1 MELEHLKGTII
12 GVISDDYKESLPLDL
27 KVKDIITKKQNEA
40 LKMVGLKD
48 DILDIQLKDLSISNQ
63 NRVVLAS
70 KLQEKVI
77 ILKDFSL
84 GLTKKDID
92 FFKKLFKKIV
102 NYGRKIILIDK
113 NSYIFENLV
122 DNLYVINKDNILYS
136 TYDLYDPE
144 LSKYIDVPK
153 IVEFVNI
160 AASKGININHYLEL
174 DELLKAI
181 YRIKQWDI

>member
-92 FFKKLFKKIV
+92 FFKKLFK
-102 NYGRKIILIDK
+102 
-113 NSYIFENLV
+113 
-122 DNLYVINKDNILYS
+122 
-136 TYDLYDPE
+136 
-144 LSKYIDVPK
+144 
-153 IVEFVNI
+153 
-160 AASKGININHYLEL
+160 
-174 DELLKAI
+174 
-181 YRIKQWDI
+181 